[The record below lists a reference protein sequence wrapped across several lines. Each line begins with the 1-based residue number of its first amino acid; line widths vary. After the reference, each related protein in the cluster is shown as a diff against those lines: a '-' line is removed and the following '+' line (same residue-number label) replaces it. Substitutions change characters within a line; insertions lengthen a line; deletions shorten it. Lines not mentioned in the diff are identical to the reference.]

1 MADELIAQQRSED
14 EGNGAVTTIDDAPP
28 KYSYPLL
35 IDEEYPIKLVF
46 TAYEIDFTK
55 SKQWDAIEKET
66 SNIRNIAQEGV
77 ENIQENPYKSLSGTA
92 GATALGSII
101 GGAFGRP
108 NTGAA
113 VGFVTGVGAA
123 SGKTGELFSSVAEIG
138 AQGAALTSYD
148 NYLESSTPKGTVSL
162 PMQRGLQYNDKVSY
176 TPESTNFGAGTIGAI
191 SSLFGDEN
199 GKLSEAAT
207 GRISQL
213 AARVAGAFAT
223 PMALSGVKNK
233 TSQMLAKRA
242 QEKPALQS
250 AKDSQSQAY
259 KDFEAAGGRV
269 SVKMDDVIKRIETK
283 INQDDLFIGYE
294 PRIGGRS
301 NFVDEARQSVIK
313 HAGKD
318 FNLVKL
324 DALKRSLNDTY
335 KASNFDP
342 RVKFIADEIDE
353 IIGTTPN
360 IGSQSAFSL
369 LEKARSETRRVKK
382 IEMFEELIDMAERG
396 AAKTG
401 SGGNVV
407 NKYRQAVDKILSQPS
422 RRRQFDKD
430 ELELM
435 DKFVRGSM
443 DENALRL
450 IGKLSPSGNGLM
462 AALNLYAIAQN
473 PIYATAAIT
482 GTVAKGAAE
491 GKAIKSVDQLRKLIE
506 SGVAPAK
513 RKLITDRELRILL
526 GLQASE
532 AGE

>member
-1 MADELIAQQRSED
+1 MNAARNADAAGDQNAARRLVQLAMKKRSAPAPQQDVS
-14 EGNGAVTTIDDAPP
+14 VFDD
-28 KYSYPLL
+28 
-35 IDEEYPIKLVF
+35 V
-46 TAYEIDFTK
+46 TK
-55 SKQWDAIEKET
+55 SLGSGVVRGAIGLAETPELLGRAGIRGYEEIKQLLGGTVESET
-66 SNIRNIAQEGV
+66 PIFN
-77 ENIQENPYKSLSGTA
+77 TA
-92 GATALGSII
+92 TGRALRGATTLDDYQPQTTYGEYAGTVGEFLPAAI
-101 GGAFGRP
+101 GGP
-108 NTGAA
+108 TGLARRA
-113 VGFVTGVGAA
+113 GVA
-123 SGKTGELFSSVAEIG
+123 TVA
-138 AQGAALTSYD
+138 
-148 NYLESSTPKGTVSL
+148 
-162 PMQRGLQYNDKVSY
+162 GL
-176 TPESTNFGAGTIGAI
+176 G
-191 SSLFGDEN
+191 
-199 GKLSEAAT
+199 SEAAGQAT
-207 GRISQL
+207 EGTDL
-213 AARVAGAFAT
+213 EPVARVVGAFAT